1 MSDDSLQQDGGPES
15 PENLPADLT
24 AVVAAIEDRKGE
36 DSLVLDLREIASF
49 TDYIIM
55 CSGGSERHVQA
66 IVDAVVDQLR
76 ERGVKPLHIEGYDQA
91 SWVLVDYVDF
101 LVNVFTRETRD
112 FYHLERVWR
121 DAPVIVGERE
131 STPDRESAPDRERA
145 SDREGA
151 PD

>member
-1 MSDDSLQQDGGPES
+1 MSNDSLQPGEPSES

-24 AVVAAIEDRKGE
+24 AAVTAIEDHKGE
-36 DSLVLDLREIASF
+36 DPLVLDLREIASF

-66 IVDAVVDQLR
+66 VVDAIVEELR
-76 ERGVKPLHIEGYDQA
+76 EQGVKPLHIEGYEQA
-91 SWVLVDYVDF
+91 NWVLVDYVDF

-121 DAPVIVGERE
+121 DAPVLVGN
-131 STPDRESAPDRERA
+131 RESAPA
-145 SDREGA
+145 
-151 PD
+151 

>member
-1 MSDDSLQQDGGPES
+1 LSNDSLQPGGGSER

-36 DSLVLDLREIASF
+36 DPLVLDLREIASF

-66 IVDAVVDQLR
+66 IVDAVVEQLR
-76 ERGVKPLHIEGYDQA
+76 EQGVKALHIEGYEQA

-112 FYHLERVWR
+112 FYQLDRVWR
-121 DAPVIVGERE
+121 DAPVVVGN
-131 STPDRESAPDRERA
+131 RESAPA
-145 SDREGA
+145 
-151 PD
+151 

>member
-1 MSDDSLQQDGGPES
+1 LSNDSLQPGGGSES

-36 DSLVLDLREIASF
+36 DPLVLDLREIASF

-66 IVDAVVDQLR
+66 IVDAVVEQLR
-76 ERGVKPLHIEGYDQA
+76 EQGVKALHIEGYEQA

-112 FYHLERVWR
+112 FYQLDRVWR
-121 DAPVIVGERE
+121 DAPVVVGN
-131 STPDRESAPDRERA
+131 RESAPA
-145 SDREGA
+145 
-151 PD
+151 

>member
-1 MSDDSLQQDGGPES
+1 MSNDSLQPGGGSER

-36 DSLVLDLREIASF
+36 DPLVLDLREIASF

-66 IVDAVVDQLR
+66 IVDAVVEQLR
-76 ERGVKPLHIEGYDQA
+76 EQGVKALHIEGYEQA

-112 FYHLERVWR
+112 FYQLDRVWR
-121 DAPVIVGERE
+121 DAPVVVGN
-131 STPDRESAPDRERA
+131 RESAPA
-145 SDREGA
+145 
-151 PD
+151 